1 MKKILAVME
10 NPNIEIKESLKE
22 MMSPSKVF
30 LTIDSSAL
38 MKITSKTVSK
48 GELLYINHEKK
59 VYCPISGY
67 IKNIVK
73 RKNYLGE
80 ETSYMQIQNNYQE
93 LSNYKGVD
101 STTTIISPN
110 LKSQIL
116 SYTHLDL
123 LKFKNQ
129 EVLYVSGLE
138 EEPFLENKNI
148 LHEAC
153 ASEILLMMDL
163 LCDALNI
170 SSSVLI
176 LKETDSK
183 SILSFEKYKTTYPNI
198 KVFFVPDEY
207 PLKMN
212 LKKYLPLK
220 ENTPLIETNKIYD
233 LYYEIVKGRQKDFL
247 IFTLAGNALKKSL
260 VLKVKIGTYLKE
272 IMDTL
277 NLVKEKEYNV
287 YINSLMRGVKASLED
302 IYLTEDI
309 LGVFV
314 MKKEDMKEQIC
325 QNCGKCNEVCP
336 LKNNVYECVKTNGRK
351 KLKTCLSC
359 GLCSFVCPSHINM
372 TNYIKGKELEHENTS
387 SLQK

>member
-30 LTIDSSAL
+30 LPIDSSAL

-116 SYTHLDL
+116 NYTHLDFSC
-123 LKFKNQ
+123 LKQQ
-129 EVLYVSGLE
+129 EVLYISGFE
-138 EEPFLENKNI
+138 EEPFLKNKDI
-148 LHEAC
+148 LHENY
-153 ASEILLMMDL
+153 ASEILLMIDL

-170 SSSVLI
+170 SSSMLI
-176 LKETDSK
+176 LKETDSR
-183 SILSFEKYKTTYPNI
+183 SILNFEKYQTTYPNI
-198 KVFFVPDEY
+198 KVFLVPDEY
-207 PLKMN
+207 PLKEN
-212 LKKYLPLK
+212 LKKNLSLK
-220 ENTPLIETNKIYD
+220 ENPIFLETDKIYD
-233 LYYEIVKGRQKDFL
+233 MYYEIVKGRQKDFL
-247 IFTLAGNALKKSL
+247 VFTLAGSALKESF

-272 IMDTL
+272 IIDTL
-277 NLVKEKEYNV
+277 DLIKDPNYVV
-287 YINSLMRGVKASLED
+287 YVNSLMEARESNLEN
-302 IYLTEDI
+302 IYLDETI
-309 LGVFV
+309 RAVFV
-314 MKKEDMKEQIC
+314 MKKQKIRTRLC

-336 LKNNVYECVKTNGRK
+336 LKNNVYECVKTKGRK
-351 KLKTCLSC
+351 KIDNCLSC
-359 GLCSFVCPSHINM
+359 GLCSFVCPSHLNINQYLRREDQDD
-372 TNYIKGKELEHENTS
+372 NRS
-387 SLQK
+387 SL